1 MIMSFIPLVLN
12 VCCAGG
18 IGQACTDEARHQRTR
33 GCNTFTFRR
42 HMCTLHSFDKTSSPK
57 PAGSQLPHYGPPC
70 LGLHRRSCE
79 ERPGTCACAALREHE
94 LLVPVIAA
102 LAAPSWKRSAACA
115 GREPPGRIEG
125 RERPQ
130 ALAKAKA
137 ALAAVDKATAMG
149 KTLDRK
155 DTFAEKA
162 SPHKKRLSDTGTRS
176 TEWRASTW
184 VA

>member
-1 MIMSFIPLVLN
+1 MGVIHSFYKSHVY
-12 VCCAGG
+12 
-18 IGQACTDEARHQRTR
+18 
-33 GCNTFTFRR
+33 
-42 HMCTLHSFDKTSSPK
+42 LHSFDKTSSPK

-94 LLVPVIAA
+94 LLVPAIAA
-102 LAAPSWKRSAACA
+102 LAAPSWKRSATCA
-115 GREPPGRIEG
+115 GREPSGRIEG

-137 ALAAVDKATAMG
+137 ALAAVGKAKAMG

-155 DTFAEKA
+155 DGVAEKA
-162 SPHKKRLSDTGTRS
+162 SLQKNRLSATGTRS
-176 TEWRASTW
+176 SEWRASTW
-184 VA
+184 VAGQSASATCTNGACGTCLRT

>member
-1 MIMSFIPLVLN
+1 MR
-12 VCCAGG
+12 
-18 IGQACTDEARHQRTR
+18 ARTKPDIREQVSVR
-33 GCNTFTFRR
+33 
-42 HMCTLHSFDKTSSPK
+42 HSFEHAQVSMAKLYSLMSSVLRSLE
-57 PAGSQLPHYGPPC
+57 AHSSHSLQPPC
-70 LGLHRRSCE
+70 PGLHRRSGE

-102 LAAPSWKRSAACA
+102 LVAPSWKRSATCA
-115 GREPPGRIEG
+115 GREPLGRIEG
-125 RERPQ
+125 MERPQ

-137 ALAAVDKATAMG
+137 ALVAVGKAKAMG

-162 SPHKKRLSDTGTRS
+162 SPQKNRLSATGTRS